1 MKAIVMEIGPEHT
14 IALTPQGEYIRLKT
28 LSHYKVGCEVE
39 YTSAPAIKHWARYAF
54 AAAVLIFCI
63 GIGGFIHAYTTPYS
77 YVNLDIN
84 PSVEIAVNRFDHIIN
99 VKGMNADGDALLFN
113 QSVIYKP
120 LRNGVDILLEKL
132 DQGGYLPADSQS
144 TLVFT
149 IASEDQR
156 KIDHLDEAIGEAINQ
171 KLSAQSKV
179 EAYVIHTDMKTHSN
193 AGKYNLSSGRFLL
206 IQELQKTT
214 NQNLNPTV
222 MKDTPI
228 AQIVKMIREKTTELT
243 GSEESSFGQGLLK
256 PIMPQGKQRQQDQ
269 NIRQK
274 KERQDNQQR
283 QQERQN
289 IRQQKSQGS
298 QQKQEW
304 QDNQQRQQEGHNIK
318 QQKSQ
323 DGLQRQE
330 QQGSRQRQERQNIRQ
345 QKRQDVQQKQKSQS
359 NRQRQEP

>member
-228 AQIVKMIREKTTELT
+228 AQIVKMIRERPRITAARKAP
-243 GSEESSFGQGLLK
+243 SKVCSSL
-256 PIMPQGKQRQQDQ
+256 
-269 NIRQK
+269 
-274 KERQDNQQR
+274 
-283 QQERQN
+283 
-289 IRQQKSQGS
+289 
-298 QQKQEW
+298 
-304 QDNQQRQQEGHNIK
+304 
-318 QQKSQ
+318 
-323 DGLQRQE
+323 
-330 QQGSRQRQERQNIRQ
+330 
-345 QKRQDVQQKQKSQS
+345 
-359 NRQRQEP
+359 